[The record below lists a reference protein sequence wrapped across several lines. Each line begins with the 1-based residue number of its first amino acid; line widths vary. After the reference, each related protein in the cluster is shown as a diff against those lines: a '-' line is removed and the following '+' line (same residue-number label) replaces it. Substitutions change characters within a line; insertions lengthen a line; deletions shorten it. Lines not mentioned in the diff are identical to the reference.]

1 MRSNFSLV
9 LLFLTSCIIILNFF
23 FVVGG
28 FRFLYTESYSFTF
41 YFVTLY
47 VTKKVS
53 LSDLQRLGLETRFVH
68 VIARKWY
75 LFLFFLCAP
84 PRVI

>member
-1 MRSNFSLV
+1 MLSNFSLV
-9 LLFLTSCIIILNFF
+9 LLFNCIIIIINIIVWINFF
-23 FVVGG
+23 G
-28 FRFLYTESYSFTF
+28 FSYTESYSFSF

-53 LSDLQRLGLETRFVH
+53 LSDLQRLGVETRFVH

-75 LFLFFLCAP
+75 LSFVLHL
-84 PRVI
+84 V